1 VELKPAVLAGILTAL
16 IVISVLAGIQIGNY
30 FGTWSVPS
38 SNQGGSLGFIPPF
51 DAYLDGIV
59 SWNSSTIS
67 KDQTINVNVSITNPS
82 IQNSTVTVP
91 YAQCIS
97 GLMLSSTNGSE
108 IGFLTGTGVCNTH
121 NFNETM
127 KPGQYSMVSY
137 IVGFSENIASYI
149 GFENSSVYEY
159 SLPMWQDLVSGKY
172 ELTVLIGQ
180 YPQGLV
186 SIIIPIS
193 IFT

>member
-127 KPGQYSMVSY
+127 KPG
-137 IVGFSENIASYI
+137 FSENIASYS